1 VVTPVTFPPGR
12 LRLATKPIFTG
23 SDELLKI
30 IGIDVVTDF
39 AANAAAGLPAAKM
52 SDTCRLAK
60 SAASAGSRS
69 I

>member
-1 VVTPVTFPPGR
+1 

-23 SDELLKI
+23 SAALLKT

-39 AANAAAGLPAAKM
+39 AANATAGLPAAKI
-52 SDTCRLAK
+52 SDTWRPAK